1 MYKINF
7 KEPIHIHFIGIGGIS
22 MSGLAEILSE
32 EHFTVSGSD
41 AKESDLTRH
50 LEHLGI
56 KVYYGQTAANITDDI
71 DLVVYTAAIHEDNPE
86 FACAREKGIPMM
98 PRAELLGQI
107 MDNYR
112 NSIAVAGTHGKTTT
126 TSMIS
131 QILLA
136 AKCDP
141 TITVGGILKA
151 LDGNLRVGKSD
162 FFLSEACEYTNSF
175 LHFYPKYSIILNI
188 EAEHLDFF
196 KDIQDIRHS
205 FHQFAS
211 NTREDG
217 AIIINGDI
225 PDYTEITAGLKP
237 QVITF
242 GLGDSCMFHPADI
255 TFDEKACA
263 SFTAMKGQE
272 PLMKVTLHVPGMHN
286 VSNALAAIALA
297 DDLGLSTDAV
307 AKGLSDFGGADRRFQ
322 YKGCVD
328 GVTIIDDYAHHPTEI
343 RATLTAAKNYPHKRL
358 VLCFQ
363 PHTYSRTKAF
373 LEDFADVLSLA
384 DVVVLADIYAAR
396 EKNTYGVSSRDILSK
411 LRERGTECYYFPSFE
426 EIEKFLLKN
435 CVNGDLLITMGAGD
449 IVKVIHFIHIQLGK
463 TSTFECGFFCLHN
476 PYTRFLHFC
485 RLCRL
490 LRQTFR
496 FHNPVSTGFVF
507 FIHII
512 HISAVDCLCR
522 MCSGKD
528 TSHSSFPVL

>member
-1 MYKINF
+1 
-7 KEPIHIHFIGIGGIS
+7 
-22 MSGLAEILSE
+22 
-32 EHFTVSGSD
+32 
-41 AKESDLTRH
+41 
-50 LEHLGI
+50 
-56 KVYYGQTAANITDDI
+56 
-71 DLVVYTAAIHEDNPE
+71 
-86 FACAREKGIPMM
+86 M

-242 GLGDSCMFHPADI
+242 GLSDSCTFHPADI

-272 PLMKVTLHVPGMHN
+272 TLMKVTLHVPGMHN

-297 DDLGLSTDAV
+297 DDLGLAADAV

-426 EIEKFLLKN
+426 EIEKF
-435 CVNGDLLITMGAGD
+435 
-449 IVKVIHFIHIQLGK
+449 
-463 TSTFECGFFCLHN
+463 
-476 PYTRFLHFC
+476 Y
-485 RLCRL
+485 
-490 LRQTFR
+490 
-496 FHNPVSTGFVF
+496 
-507 FIHII
+507 
-512 HISAVDCLCR
+512 
-522 MCSGKD
+522 
-528 TSHSSFPVL
+528 